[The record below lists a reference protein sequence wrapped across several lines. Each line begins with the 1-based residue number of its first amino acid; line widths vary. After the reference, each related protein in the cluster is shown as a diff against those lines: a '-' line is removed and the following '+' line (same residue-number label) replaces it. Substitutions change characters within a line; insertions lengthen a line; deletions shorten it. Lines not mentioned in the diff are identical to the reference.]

1 MRHPFVGLATLLGGF
16 LTFSQSAQAQ
26 GSLASDALS
35 YMRQN
40 PAGTARSLGLAGA
53 NVALGADF
61 GNLTSNPAGLGFYT
75 RSEATFTPGFGF
87 GNADASQYLQGSANA
102 TPAQSQTANS
112 FHIANAG
119 LVFATRR
126 ADNDNSSD
134 WRGGSFALGFTRL
147 ADFNQAFR
155 YQTNTD
161 DDHSFFQRLRE
172 PYGQYASGNY
182 ASNGY
187 QQAATDIFNQYANT
201 RQYGSSQ
208 YTDVDGLAYGVGLT
222 DQVKVPNPVAGGD
235 SVYRFATPARNGP
248 ITQNELVKTTG
259 SLSQF
264 DLGYGGNYRDKLY
277 IGVGLGIVSLKRTTT
292 STFQE
297 SSEGSPDFAL
307 EDYVKTQGT
316 GINARLGL
324 IYRVVDAVRLGASIQ
339 TPTYI
344 HLTDDYSSN
353 ISNIKFPLGGSVDAQ
368 ASTAPGTYD
377 YSITTPFR
385 ANGGAVFLLG
395 KYGFLS
401 TDIEYVGY
409 KNATFNTTDNSN
421 DPTLDEANTTIK
433 TAYQNTLNYRAGL
446 EGRFDVFRA
455 RLGYAYYAD
464 PYTNT
469 PINRAQNYFTGGLG
483 VRTKSF
489 FVDAAYVYMTT
500 KDLYSPYSL
509 LGDGAPQVSLNNNRS
524 TVSVTGGLLF

>member
-1 MRHPFVGLATLLGGF
+1 MRHEFVGLATLLGGF
-16 LTFSQSAQAQ
+16 LMLSQAAHAQ
-26 GSLASDALS
+26 GSYAGDALS

-40 PAGTARSLGLAGA
+40 PAGSARSLGLAGA

-75 RSEATFTPGFGF
+75 RSEVTFTPGLGF
-87 GNADASQYLQGSANA
+87 GNTSSGQYQSGGTSLNA
-102 TPAQSQTANS
+102 TQPQTANS
-112 FHIANAG
+112 FHVANAG

-155 YQTNTD
+155 YQSTTN

-172 PYGQYASGNY
+172 PYGYGDYTSA
-182 ASNGY
+182 GY
-187 QQAATDIFNQYANT
+187 QQAATSIYNQYANT
-201 RQYGSSQ
+201 GQYGSSQ
-208 YTDVDGLAYGVGLT
+208 YTDIDGLAYGVGLT
-222 DQVKVPNPVAGGD
+222 DQVKVPNPKVAGD
-235 SVYRFATPARNGP
+235 SVYRFATPARNGM

-277 IGVGLGIVSLKRTTT
+277 IGVGLGIVSLNRTTT
-292 STFQE
+292 STFSE
-297 SSEGSPDFAL
+297 SSEGSQDFTL
-307 EDYVKTQGT
+307 EDYVKTTGT
-316 GINARLGL
+316 GVNARLGL
-324 IYRVVDAVRLGASIQ
+324 IYRVADAVRLGASIQ

-344 HLTDDYSSN
+344 HLTDSYNSTIN
-353 ISNIKFPLGGSVDAQ
+353 NVKFQINNVDAQ

-385 ANGGAVFLLG
+385 ANGGAAFFLG
-395 KYGFLS
+395 KYGFL
-401 TDIEYVGY
+401 TADVEYVGY
-409 KNATFNTTDNSN
+409 KNATFNTTDGSA
-421 DPTLDEANTTIK
+421 DSGIDEANSTIS
-433 TAYQNTLNYRAGL
+433 TAYKNTLNFRGGI
-446 EGRFDVFRA
+446 EGRFDIFRV
-455 RLGYAYYAD
+455 RGGYAYYGD
-464 PYTNT
+464 PYVNQ
-469 PINRAQNYFTGGLG
+469 PVDRAQNYITGGLG

-500 KDLYSPYSL
+500 KDLYTPYSL
-509 LGDGAPQVSLNNNRS
+509 LGGGTPQIRIDNNRS
-524 TVSVTGGLLF
+524 TISLTGGLIF